1 MIARRD
7 TRNRGDATAAPAL
20 RIDPETPLPWN
31 RVAAGSAT
39 GKPAGQSRT
48 LSLQAR
54 PDNPAGLFFCGPRLL
69 PSARFLLHAQILNDY

>member
-20 RIDPETPLPWN
+20 CIDPETPLPWN
-31 RVAAGSAT
+31 RVAAGGSAT

-48 LSLQAR
+48 FSLQAR
-54 PDNPAGLFFCGPRLL
+54 PVILPGSFLRTPPFTFRAIFASRPNP
-69 PSARFLLHAQILNDY
+69 